1 MSERNAI
8 PPLILQ
14 KSRAFIHARFDRVG
28 EVVVYGQ
35 TPDDSGGY
43 TEAVVSSVPV
53 LFQLSPG
60 NASNEQLQQRLLDR
74 IGNNQFYFLITEHDF
89 PIGDDAE
96 IHQTSPDDRWF
107 RVLGNVN
114 QGTSYQA
121 VQRLVVVEK

>member
-1 MSERNAI
+1 MAERNAI
-8 PPLILQ
+8 PPAILA

-28 EVVVYGQ
+28 VVVTYGQ
-35 TPDDSGGY
+35 TEDDSGGY
-43 TEAVVSSVPV
+43 TEGVTGETPI

-60 NASNEQLQQRLLDR
+60 NANNEQLQQRLLDR
-74 IGNNQFYFLITEHDF
+74 IGNNQFYFLITENDF
-89 PIGDDAE
+89 PVGDNDE

>member
-8 PPLILQ
+8 PPAILA
-14 KSRAFIHARFDRVG
+14 KSRAFIDARFDRVG
-28 EVVVYGQ
+28 EVVVYAS

-43 TEAVVSSVPV
+43 SESVVSTTPV

-60 NASNEQLQQRLLDR
+60 NANNEQLQQRLLDR

-89 PIGDDAE
+89 PVSDDSE

-121 VQRLVVVEK
+121 VQRLVVVER